1 MILKALKRIRPLI
14 EVITINRSDQMAL
27 SIEGMKL
34 RAFDDFIVPFDLESL
49 VRRIQEACR
58 KTRQL

>member
-34 RAFDDFIVPFDLESL
+34 RAFDDLLCLLIWNH
-49 VRRIQEACR
+49 
-58 KTRQL
+58 